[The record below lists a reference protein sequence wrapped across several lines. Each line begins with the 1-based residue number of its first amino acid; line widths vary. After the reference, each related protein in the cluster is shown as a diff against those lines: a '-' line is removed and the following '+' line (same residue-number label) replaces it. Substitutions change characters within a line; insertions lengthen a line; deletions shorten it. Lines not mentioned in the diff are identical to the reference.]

1 LSTLIFRW
9 YVFFFWGVGLWLLS
23 RAAGFPGAL
32 LRFLFGYGIAYCC
45 EWSSARP
52 GGWFPFG
59 HYVYLP
65 TTVHNEIW
73 IGILPLMDSLSFD
86 FLAVGALG
94 LSGFISGFSLG
105 ETLGLSIR
113 TFLPIFLRGVLMF
126 VMIDMVIDPVSLRGD
141 RWFLGRIYEYP
152 DGGVYFGVTLAN
164 FAGWA
169 VTGALIMASWRFL
182 SLLPGLFP
190 RSFVQERP
198 EPPNYATGRELSRI
212 VDRYGPLFIYG
223 AVYLFNLAVAVWI
236 EESGI
241 VLADLLLLALFFFVF
256 IFSPS
261 SDGSRSRERA

>member
-1 LSTLIFRW
+1 M
-9 YVFFFWGVGLWLLS
+9 FFFWGVGLWLLS
-23 RAAGFPGAL
+23 RAVGFPGAL
-32 LRFLFGYGIAYCC
+32 LRFFFGYGIAYCC

-65 TTVHNEIW
+65 TTVHKEIW

-105 ETLGLSIR
+105 DTLRLPFRS
-113 TFLPIFLRGVLMF
+113 FFPIFLRGVLMF
-126 VMIDMVIDPVSLRGD
+126 VMIDMVIDPVALRGD

-169 VTGALIMASWRFL
+169 VTGALIMASWRLF
-182 SLLPGLFP
+182 SLLPGFFS
-190 RSFVQERP
+190 RSFVQERAG
-198 EPPNYATGRELSRI
+198 PPTPATGRELSRI
-212 VDRYGPLFIYG
+212 VDRFGPLFVYG
-223 AVYLFNLAVAVWI
+223 AVYLFNLAVAVRI
-236 EESGI
+236 EEWGI
-241 VLADLLLLALFFFVF
+241 VLADLLLPAFFFFLF
-256 IFSPS
+256 IS
-261 SDGSRSRERA
+261 SKSSGGSRSRERA